1 VNRGLSP
8 PLKGFSQLPVHG
20 GGAMFTLRALPV
32 SHSKTADGGHCNIVV
47 TDVAMLL
54 RGAKP

>member
-8 PLKGFSQLPVHG
+8 SLKGFSQLPVHG
-20 GGAMFTLRALPV
+20 GDAMFTLRAQAL
-32 SHSKTADGGHCNIVV
+32 SHSKTADGRHCNIVV